1 MNKSIEIEWR
11 KGEGGEGSG
20 KTTDRPPQ
28 KKPLEFAEEN
38 GVSDLM

>member
-11 KGEGGEGSG
+11 KGGGAG
-20 KTTDRPPQ
+20 KTTDRAPK